1 MECVDLVSLM
11 EKGNLGLP
19 FFRSNFWTF
28 KVDKRRISGQ
38 FRWSVELAIRS
49 GIARLLFVGGL
60 RGSFVSSF
68 VSKICVRKCRRL
80 DSKQLRLTKRL
91 QRRVRHET
99 IRLQSGYSH
108 HQP

>member
-1 MECVDLVSLM
+1 MDLVSLM

-28 KVDKRRISGQ
+28 KVDERRISGQ

-49 GIARLLFVGGL
+49 GIARLLFVRGL
-60 RGSFVSSF
+60 RGSF

-91 QRRVRHET
+91 QRRVRHEA